1 MKSTNA
7 SEWIRLVRQWTR
19 IGTRNTGK
27 TVALLLLCA
36 VSTAHGQNKAL
47 QESGDEVSRTLATRS
62 YLFGDWGGKRS
73 ELAARGVTFDFFYVA
88 DLQANPVG
96 GLKQTEAGWGRI
108 RGTMDVDF
116 GRLTDWNGLTFHVT
130 GLWQF
135 GGNLGAQIGTIAN
148 PSGLVSAH
156 TTRLDS
162 FWLQQA
168 FFHNH
173 LFIKAGQL
181 AGLDFYGNQIYC
193 ASYLIEPLDY
203 AFGNLFTNTFESFNP
218 AGTPGVQV
226 RVQPTRDLYFTT
238 AVISGNRDPYHQDKT
253 GLNFVIKDSPVFL
266 YELGYTHGMGTL
278 RDQLDKKR
286 YPGTF
291 KFGAAYNGGKFAN
304 AAGARSSA
312 NYLIYGSINQAL
324 YRSAAGSDRG
334 LDATIGFDWSPDDVN
349 RQNSQI
355 TGGLRYNGLIPG
367 RAKDWAAFGFVY
379 SKISDQFRFA
389 EASIGLPR
397 LGSEKALEFNYGL
410 QVNPHFLIQPV
421 FQYYVDIGANPQ
433 VPNAAVFG
441 FRTKV
446 TF

>member
-1 MKSTNA
+1 MKGQCS
-7 SEWIRLVRQWTR
+7 SWWIHFAIRWITM
-19 IGTRNTGK
+19 GTRNIGSIL
-27 TVALLLLCA
+27 ALLLLL
-36 VSTAHGQNKAL
+36 VPGTAFAQHEAAQDSA
-47 QESGDEVSRTLATRS
+47 DEVAGAHPNRP

-73 ELAARGVTFDFFYVA
+73 RLARSGVTFDFFYVA

-108 RGTMDVDF
+108 RGTMDIDF
-116 GRLTDWNGLTFHVT
+116 GRLTEWNGLTFHVT

-168 FFHNH
+168 FFNNH
-173 LFIKAGQL
+173 LFVKAGQL
-181 AGLDFYGNQIYC
+181 AGLDFYGNQIYGG
-193 ASYLIEPLDY
+193 SYIIEPLDY

-218 AGTPGVQV
+218 AGTPGIQI
-226 RVQPTRDLYFTT
+226 RAQPTHNLYFTA
-238 AVISGNRDPYHQDKT
+238 AVISGNRDPYQQDKT
-253 GLNFVIKDSPVFL
+253 GFNFVIKDSPDFL
-266 YELGYTHGMGTL
+266 YEVGYTHGME
-278 RDQLDKKR
+278 DSAHQFDKKL

-291 KFGAAYNGGKFAN
+291 KFGAAYNAGKFTN
-304 AAGARSSA
+304 ASGVRSSA
-312 NYLIYGSINQAL
+312 NYLIYGAINQAL
-324 YRSAAGSDRG
+324 YRREAGSDRG
-334 LDATIGFDWSPDDVN
+334 LDATLGFDWSPDDVN

-355 TGGLRYNGLIPG
+355 TTGLRYNGLIPG
-367 RAKDWAAFGFVY
+367 RAKDWATFGFVY

-389 EASIGLPR
+389 EASIGLPP

-410 QVNPHFLIQPV
+410 QVTRYFLLQPV
-421 FQYYVDIGANPQ
+421 FQYYVDTGANSR